1 MCVGLNYEIYNIQE
15 YSWSLYLKY
24 EMWVMLRF
32 QPGVYPKYNFDP
44 VGVAQA
50 VILCD
55 PYRVEPPFLPYPGL
69 KPGAIDVHTYGV
81 RAPFGILQI
90 S

>member
-1 MCVGLNYEIYNIQE
+1 
-15 YSWSLYLKY
+15 
-24 EMWVMLRF
+24 MLPEGCPHTESVDVNSPGF

-90 S
+90 P